1 MKRILSLLL
10 CAVMLASA
18 LASCAVNDSQRIS
31 QNISVASSAAEDY
44 ALWLTDR
51 LGLVPDNVIM
61 AVGDDNSYG
70 IDMSDFEDD
79 GYVIKNVGGDVLL
92 LGKTGEGLD
101 LAARKYANS
110 VDLDRTIEDVVYHE
124 GYRIEKFTLFGRD
137 ISEYTVVRPE
147 VDDVTGQNMSFAVS
161 EFIRLIKQACGV
173 ELPLV
178 IGETDASPLIR
189 FEYSDKEEL
198 KVGGYEYFEE
208 NGDLVFSSA
217 RREGNTNAVYR
228 FLENECGWDW
238 LIYGNSD
245 LQETDHLVI
254 GEGLYKTET
263 PAFEWHIVSQNRSNH
278 LFKTDKVIRE
288 PGYLN
293 MTKQQQ
299 SYPVKHANHGMS
311 KNNWANWITN
321 NHTGQICYTSEANY
335 DTVLYNILK
344 YLREKEEAGEIIGE
358 TIRDIDMAQG
368 DSGMYCQCGECFAVN
383 GEEGST
389 LGPVIRFAN
398 GIAEEVNAEY
408 PGTDLLFKVFA
419 YYGALQAPKTAPNEW
434 VSVSYAPNGSCA
446 NHTMDGKNCDPD
458 VNTFLQDSG
467 CDFGRYLAEWCAVSD
482 NTYVWY
488 YHIGTSFN
496 YYNCWNLIY
505 HDYKYMHELGV
516 KGVYFYN
523 YARGMGAKTVEHLL
537 AWYLLW
543 DIDMTWEEYEALYDR
558 ILEEEY
564 GDGWQYM
571 KELLRVYGEA
581 QNDKCWNCWGY
592 SDRTTGADYYDLGY
606 IAENYGE
613 MARLI
618 EKTITLATNPYQE
631 ALGEMFSLSVYYT
644 GCYTNFFRYINTGN
658 EAGLAQLEK
667 DYQLVIDRFTEN
679 GYDYKYIP
687 NLSHFSIADTIWE
700 EAENEWNEV
709 RHRLPS
715 GTEDETYY
723 GKASVLNKQIAALG
737 EITPSME
744 GERNAVEVIRIL
756 EEYAALDDEEKAL
769 VIDINSVKEKLCKIA
784 ELTTDDS
791 FKLKVM
797 SFNVYYKDLTEERIA
812 GVAKTIEAEDPDIIG
827 IQEGMPAMCDGI
839 LAAFGEKYAMLGIG
853 REDTDD
859 SENSNVFYN
868 TEKFELVDSGTI
880 WLSRTPDKYSILSG
894 AGMPRIMTYQLLM
907 RKSDGQ
913 TFLHANTHFDL
924 NGTKVRTFEANVI
937 MDFVKEEFGTA
948 VPTVITGDFNCTA
961 DTPEFATII
970 DGGYKVTNTYG
981 ESVNTYQGFGE
992 KEGKIID
999 FTFVN
1004 DLFPVMSYKVC
1015 DELIDGKYAS
1025 DHNAIVSELFLMP
1038 TYDSLTAEP
1047 VE

>member
-1 MKRILSLLL
+1 MKKILSLLL
-10 CAVMLASA
+10 CAVMLALA
-18 LASCAVNDSQRIS
+18 LASCAVDDSQNIS
-31 QNISVASSAAEDY
+31 ANISVASSAAESY

-61 AVGDDNSYG
+61 AVGEDNSYG

-79 GYVIKNVGGDVLL
+79 GYVIKNVNGDILL

-110 VDLDRTIEDVVYHE
+110 VDLDRDIEDVVYHE
-124 GYRIEKFTLFGRD
+124 GYRVEKFTMFGRD
-137 ISEYTVVRPE
+137 ISEYTVVYPE
-147 VDDVTGQNMSFAVS
+147 EHNENMSFAVS
-161 EFIRLIKQACGV
+161 EFVRLIKQACGA
-173 ELPLV
+173 ELTV
-178 IGETDASPLIR
+178 VVGETDASPLIR

-198 KVGGYEYFEE
+198 DIGGYEYFEE

-217 RREGNTNAVYR
+217 VREGSTNAVYR
-228 FLENECGWDW
+228 FLENECDWEW

-245 LQETDHLVI
+245 LQETDHLI
-254 GEGLYKTET
+254 IETGLYKTET
-263 PAFEWHIVSQNRSNH
+263 PAFEWHIVSRNMSN
-278 LFKTDKVIRE
+278 LPFESDKTVKEQR
-288 PGYLN
+288 YLN
-293 MTKQQQ
+293 MTAAQQ

-311 KNNWANWITN
+311 RYNWANWITN
-321 NHTGQICYTSEANY
+321 NHTGQICYTSESNY

-344 YLREKEEAGEIIGE
+344 YLKEKEEAGEIIGE

-383 GEEGST
+383 GEEGSI
-389 LGPVIRFAN
+389 LGPVVRFAN

-408 PGTDLLFKVFA
+408 PGADLIFKIFA
-419 YYGALQAPKTAPNEW
+419 YYGALQAPKVTMPNEW
-434 VSVSYAPNGSCA
+434 LSVSYAPNGACA

-482 NTYVWY
+482 NMYVWY

-523 YARGMGAKTVEHLL
+523 YARGMGPKTVEHML

-581 QNDKCWNCWGY
+581 QNDNCWNCWGY
-592 SDRTTGADYYDLGY
+592 SDRTTGVDYYDMGY
-606 IAENYGE
+606 IANNYEE

-631 ALGEMFSLSVYYT
+631 TLGEMFSVSVYYT
-644 GCYTNFFRYINTGN
+644 GCYANFFRYLNEGN
-658 EAGLAQLEK
+658 EAGLEKLEK
-667 DYQLVIDRFTEN
+667 QYQLVIDRFEEN
-679 GYDYKYIP
+679 GYPHTYIP
-687 NLSHFSIADTIWE
+687 NISHFSIGDTIWE
-700 EAENEWNEV
+700 EADAEWKYA
-709 RHRLPS
+709 RHRLPA

-723 GKASVLNKQIAALG
+723 GKASVLNKKIAALG
-737 EITPSME
+737 EITPDE
-744 GERNAVEVIRIL
+744 KGEEIAAEVIKIL
-756 EEYAALDDEEKAL
+756 EDYATLTDEEKAL
-769 VIDINSVKEKLCKIA
+769 VIDINSVTAKLADMA
-784 ELTTDDS
+784 EISENDDL
-791 FKLKVM
+791 KLKVM
-797 SFNVYYKDLTEERIA
+797 SFNVYYSKQEADRIA
-812 GVAKTIEAEDPDIIG
+812 RVVQVIENEDPDIIG
-827 IQEGMPAMCDGI
+827 IQEGMLPICDGI
-839 LAAFGEKYAMLGIG
+839 LAAFGEKYEMLGIG
-853 REDTDD
+853 REATDD

-868 TEKFELVDSGTI
+868 TEKFELVDTGTI
-880 WLSRTPDKYSILSG
+880 WLSRTPDRYSVMSG
-894 AGMPRIMTYQLLM
+894 AGMPRIMTYQLLQ

-924 NGTKVRTFEANVI
+924 NGTKIRTFEANVV
-937 MDFVKEEFGTA
+937 MDFIAEEFGTMI
-948 VPTVITGDFNCTA
+948 PTVITGDFNCTA

-970 DGGYKVTNTYG
+970 DGGYSVTNAYG
-981 ESVNTYQGFGE
+981 ENVNTYQGWGE
-992 KEGKIID
+992 KEGKVID

-1004 DLFPVMSYKVC
+1004 DMFPVLSYKVC
-1015 DELIDGKYAS
+1015 DPTIDGEYAS
-1025 DHNAIVSELFLMP
+1025 DHNAIISELFLMP
-1038 TYDSLTAEP
+1038 TYESLTAKP